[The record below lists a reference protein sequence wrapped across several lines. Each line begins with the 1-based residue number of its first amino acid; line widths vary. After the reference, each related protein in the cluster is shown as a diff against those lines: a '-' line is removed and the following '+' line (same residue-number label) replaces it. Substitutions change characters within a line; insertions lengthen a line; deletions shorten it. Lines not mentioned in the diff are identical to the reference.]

1 MKRQNEPLMVFS
13 MEEWIRLT
21 GSFIQK
27 ARIGDKVAAVT
38 GALGIKPCDG
48 CKERQ
53 AYLNGERSPD
63 N

>member
-1 MKRQNEPLMVFS
+1 MVFS